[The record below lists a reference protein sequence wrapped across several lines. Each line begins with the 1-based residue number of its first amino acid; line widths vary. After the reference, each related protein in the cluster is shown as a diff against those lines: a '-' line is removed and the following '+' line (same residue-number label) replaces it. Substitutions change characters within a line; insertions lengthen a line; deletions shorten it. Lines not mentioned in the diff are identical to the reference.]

1 MRFSRFFYF
10 CLLIFVAAAVSCSG
24 RCPGDPGVYCD
35 KVNGFHITFPTDW
48 TVDDDPGDGRAV
60 AAQAPLDE
68 GADPDIT
75 RTTFEVLVVQMKS
88 GPDLAKFFDGYI
100 RKLPE
105 GKPYYQYEDSGEIK
119 VGGQKTKYILY
130 AIDTEPRIEA
140 RLEYFQENGSNIY
153 IFRGVTRGVQFNMF
167 HDQFREIAYTFRLM

>member
-1 MRFSRFFYF
+1 MKWSRIVLVGFLAASGA
-10 CLLIFVAAAVSCSG
+10 LLSCSG
-24 RCPGDPGVYCD
+24 CPDEPGVYCD

-48 TVDDDPGDGRAV
+48 TVDNDPGDGRAV
-60 AAQAPLDE
+60 VAQAPLEE

-75 RTTFEVLVVQMKS
+75 RTTFEILVVQMKS
-88 GPDLAKFFDGYI
+88 GPDLGKFFDGYI
-100 RKLPE
+100 KKLPE

-140 RLEYFQENGSNIY
+140 RLEYFQEKGSNIY
-153 IFRGVTRGVQFNMF
+153 IFRGVTRGVQFNFF